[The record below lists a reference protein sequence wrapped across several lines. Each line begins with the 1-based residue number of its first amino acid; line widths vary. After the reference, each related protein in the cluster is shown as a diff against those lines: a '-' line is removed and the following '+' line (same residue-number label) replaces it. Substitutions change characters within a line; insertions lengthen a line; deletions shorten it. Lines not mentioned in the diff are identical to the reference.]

1 LDTRKKIIEGKAAE
15 ALIRKLRLDGAKIRA
30 VTGYFDVLLAP
41 NVHEMTAGR
50 DGSKLFVFVMTPAE
64 PMLPLRARA
73 ELAASLSAVDYVVT
87 AEAGNMSDAL
97 HLFGPSEVTDF
108 RPAEKDRMVELV
120 RHVHGRHA
128 G

>member
-15 ALIRKLRLDGAKIRA
+15 ALIRKLRSDGTKIRA

-41 NVHEMTAGR
+41 NVHDMTAGR
-50 DGSKLFVFVMTPAE
+50 DGSKLFVFVMTPTE
-64 PMLPLRARA
+64 PVLALGARA

-87 AEAGNMSDAL
+87 AEPGNTPDAL